1 MNDFELYFRLG
12 FEHITDIN
20 GMDHILFLLGLTAIY
35 QFKHWG
41 RLLGVVTAFTVGHTV
56 TLVLAAM
63 KVISVNAGLVEFL
76 IPVTILIT
84 GLVNL
89 MPVGQN
95 PKNNLRIF
103 IALLF
108 GLVHGLGFSNFYRM
122 MTMGDTD
129 SWGYLLP
136 FGLGVEVGQLLIVF
150 LVLLVTAI
158 LHNFMRL
165 KLRDWNIFNSGLV
178 SGIAVY
184 LMIQTW
190 PF

>member
-12 FEHITDIN
+12 YEHITDLN

-63 KVISVNAGLVEFL
+63 DVISVNAGLVEFL

-122 MTMGDTD
+122 MTMGDADT
-129 SWGYLLP
+129 WGYLLP

-150 LVLLVTAI
+150 LVLLITAI